1 MVPRAQFYQ
10 SWNVSFWLNVEC
22 FRAPDASGNA
32 RAGRLDEE
40 IAAKEE
46 FKKQQGVLAQQFFTQ
61 KLRLRATQEK
71 EWTKFNKMCTSHDL
85 GLFLSGCCTLWLV
98 VLLLDYWK
106 GLVVSN

>member
-1 MVPRAQFYQ
+1 M
-10 SWNVSFWLNVEC
+10 NVLFWLNVEC

-71 EWTKFNKMCTSHDL
+71 EWTKFNKMCTRTCGPFLSDWL
-85 GLFLSGCCTLWLV
+85 YSLVGRSAVGLFERFGGVKLTKQS
-98 VLLLDYWK
+98 
-106 GLVVSN
+106 

>member
-1 MVPRAQFYQ
+1 M
-10 SWNVSFWLNVEC
+10 EC
-22 FRAPDASGNA
+22 FVLVRPTDASANA

-71 EWTKFNKMCTSHDL
+71 EWTKFNKMCTCTADL
-85 GLFLSGCCTLWLV
+85 FFLVGCWTVRWFGGQI
-98 VLLLDYWK
+98 DEA
-106 GLVVSN
+106 

>member
-1 MVPRAQFYQ
+1 M
-10 SWNVSFWLNVEC
+10 
-22 FRAPDASGNA
+22 FRSGSPTDASA
-32 RAGRLDEE
+32 DACTGRLDEE

-71 EWTKFNKMCTSHDL
+71 EWTKFNKMCTSRTAGVFSSL
-85 GLFLSGCCTLWLV
+85 VGCCTLWLV

-106 GLVVSN
+106 GSAVSN

>member
-71 EWTKFNKMCTSHDL
+71 EWTKFNKMCTCTTWVL
-85 GLFLSGCCTLWLV
+85 GHFGWFFC
-98 VLLLDYWK
+98 YWTVRK
-106 GLVVSN
+106 V

>member
-1 MVPRAQFYQ
+1 MSA
-10 SWNVSFWLNVEC
+10 
-22 FRAPDASGNA
+22 NA

-71 EWTKFNKMCTSHDL
+71 EWTKFKGYFMCPCYKTEMRGPTIVFSAQVKTRSPAARWVM
-85 GLFLSGCCTLWLV
+85 GGVAIIFE
-98 VLLLDYWK
+98 
-106 GLVVSN
+106 VS